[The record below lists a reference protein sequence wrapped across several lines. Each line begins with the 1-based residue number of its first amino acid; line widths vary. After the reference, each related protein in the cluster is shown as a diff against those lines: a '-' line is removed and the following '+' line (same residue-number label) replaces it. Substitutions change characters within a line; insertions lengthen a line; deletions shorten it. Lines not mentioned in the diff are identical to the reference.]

1 VTIAAANTPKPDLFG
16 PLLHGVGLALTTF
29 WWFWLLVAAVGAVRV
44 TLWIAE
50 QRRIA
55 RSGIAEIDAMTGG
68 QFEQRLAF
76 LFRELGYRVEQTRAR
91 GDYGADLVVA
101 RDGIK
106 TVVQAKRWTTRVGV
120 KAVQEAVAAKPM
132 YGCERAMVVTNSRF
146 TAQARTLAD
155 ANAVE
160 LWDRDE
166 LVGRLAATVTEAAGA
181 QEAAA

>member
-16 PLLHGVGLALTTF
+16 PLLHGVALALTTF
-29 WWFWLLVAAVGAVRV
+29 WWFWLLVAAVGAVRLM
-44 TLWIAE
+44 LWVAE

-55 RSGIAEIDAMTGG
+55 RSGIAEIDLMTGVE
-68 QFEQRLAF
+68 FEQRLAF

-106 TVVQAKRWTTRVGV
+106 TVIQAKRWTKRVGV
-120 KAVQEAVAAKPM
+120 KAVQEAVAAKPV

-155 ANAVE
+155 ANQVA

-166 LVGRLAATVTEAAGA
+166 LVRQLAATATDT
-181 QEAAA
+181 AAAPAAA